1 MKKLDKLILTAF
13 IGPFLLTLL
22 VIIFILLSRQM
33 LYYFDDIIGKDLGGV
48 VLTRF
53 IFYFILLTIPV
64 ALPLAVLL
72 SSLITFGNLAEHFEL
87 TAIKSTGISLLRVIL
102 PIFFFTIFLTA
113 IAYWSNN
120 YLAPRAALE
129 AYTLLYDIRQ
139 KKPTLDIREG
149 TFYNGLPD
157 ISIKVNRKF
166 TEDPAALKDIILYDH
181 RNKEA
186 EDLFVA
192 DSGRMYTIMNDRYM
206 KFELY
211 QGYNYR
217 ENAFDE
223 HKKLIAST
231 TAREALSKSE
241 FNKLEIVFDLAS
253 FELSKT
259 SKELFEGNKL
269 MRNLRQLDSDID
281 LLTKKMARL
290 TPVTAPSSQ
299 SFYPPS
305 VSVRTEKENDSL
317 KIPAWLNSIFNQNPT
332 RDMLQAATDRARV
345 AKINIEN
352 DIFSRSELTTSLVAF
367 RLQWHKILANSLACI
382 AMFLVGAPLGAII
395 KRGGLGVPFLISIA
409 FFIIYTLLGMQGE
422 KLAARHILDVRVAA
436 WGANAI
442 LLCIGIAFLRIAQ
455 RDGRLFEAG
464 IYPRLISPLKKL
476 NTRQTKIA

>member
-149 TFYNGLPD
+149 IFYNGLPD

-192 DSGRMYTIMNDRYM
+192 DSGRMYTIMNDRYL
-206 KFELY
+206 KF
-211 QGYNYR
+211 
-217 ENAFDE
+217 
-223 HKKLIAST
+223 
-231 TAREALSKSE
+231 
-241 FNKLEIVFDLAS
+241 
-253 FELSKT
+253 
-259 SKELFEGNKL
+259 
-269 MRNLRQLDSDID
+269 
-281 LLTKKMARL
+281 
-290 TPVTAPSSQ
+290 
-299 SFYPPS
+299 
-305 VSVRTEKENDSL
+305 RT
-317 KIPAWLNSIFNQNPT
+317 
-332 RDMLQAATDRARV
+332 
-345 AKINIEN
+345 
-352 DIFSRSELTTSLVAF
+352 
-367 RLQWHKILANSLACI
+367 
-382 AMFLVGAPLGAII
+382 
-395 KRGGLGVPFLISIA
+395 VP
-409 FFIIYTLLGMQGE
+409 
-422 KLAARHILDVRVAA
+422 
-436 WGANAI
+436 
-442 LLCIGIAFLRIAQ
+442 GI
-455 RDGRLFEAG
+455 
-464 IYPRLISPLKKL
+464 
-476 NTRQTKIA
+476 